1 MSLLHIRK
9 IERHPDTF
17 RLRPPRVQFGGGEA
31 SYKDTMTGRGR
42 KIRGGNM
49 TNTQIVRIMLE
60 RYKEPKLEPV
70 PDSAPTDNEPDPAEP
85 GPEVV
90 VAPSD
95 NTPAVTRV
103 VQPVLNPV
111 ASWPATQ
118 APVLNMTA
126 ADHATILAGLQTHV
140 RDAVLAQIP
149 GAQLGRV
156 VVAGGPG
163 APAPAP
169 VAAQV
174 PEPEWL
180 ENERKKQP
188 LYGLIEYMNSRAAQF
203 GTPAVRVPHNASV
216 AALKTIIRTY
226 GL

>member
-1 MSLLHIRK
+1 
-9 IERHPDTF
+9 
-17 RLRPPRVQFGGGEA
+17 
-31 SYKDTMTGRGR
+31 
-42 KIRGGNM
+42 M

-70 PDSAPTDNEPDPAEP
+70 PDSNDSTVEP

-90 VAPSD
+90 VASAD

-118 APVLNMTA
+118 ASVLNMTA

-156 VVAGGPG
+156 VVAGGAG
-163 APAPAP
+163 APARAP
-169 VAAQV
+169 VAAHV

-180 ENERKKQP
+180 ENERKNNHSTDS
-188 LYGLIEYMNSRAAQF
+188 LS
-203 GTPAVRVPHNASV
+203 T
-216 AALKTIIRTY
+216 
-226 GL
+226 